1 MGQLLQCWHHHQSV
15 SRARQLHCR
24 AVTPV
29 APIQAQSQTTQG
41 RELSTLAPVRALPA
55 RTADTAWTRPVV
67 GEGVMSC
74 PRAGCGKSA
83 CPVRR
88 AGCGNGATV
97 EPGRHRQTKG
107 AATDMFGLQ
116 PLRHISTL
124 PDPADPRRYRGRPA
138 ASQNGFVYSFG
149 TGIGLVTLLQP
160 LICSPCSLLFGFPE
174 TMASMSSG
182 DGAEPRLSPATISQ
196 VRRQ

>member
-1 MGQLLQCWHHHQSV
+1 M
-15 SRARQLHCR
+15 
-24 AVTPV
+24 
-29 APIQAQSQTTQG
+29 
-41 RELSTLAPVRALPA
+41 
-55 RTADTAWTRPVV
+55 
-67 GEGVMSC
+67 
-74 PRAGCGKSA
+74 
-83 CPVRR
+83 
-88 AGCGNGATV
+88 
-97 EPGRHRQTKG
+97 RHRQTKG

-196 VRRQ
+196 VRRQGHPRQQRFDIPLDRVRSRRFRCSRAFIKLLRHDLAYCRKTDRCFKTELENLSKGFGVTPNSG